1 MLFHN
6 LKLIYRS
13 FRNNRLYSFLN
24 LSGFA
29 IGFAVVLIIALFI
42 YNEINVDH
50 GFKDYTRICR
60 LISTNEDNSFLKY
73 EVAGEMAERF
83 PEVESATPVQ
93 LLSGWE
99 FVVGSEG
106 NFATL
111 KDCISTDNSF
121 FRLFSIGLKEGF
133 SDQPFSEKN
142 SAVISEHLASL
153 LFGESSPLGKTID
166 IGGFI
171 QTRITGVVYS
181 FPSNTSFSSDLFINI
196 DDEKSRIIQAED
208 NGIMWFPANIYL
220 KLKSSDQVSQL
231 EAKLIRG
238 DNVLNSESG
247 NFRLQELKDIY
258 FEKGIKNDP
267 NHKAS
272 TSMIGLFTA
281 IAILILLLSVI
292 NHINFSLSLQFSR
305 LHVTGIK
312 KSFGASEKQLGSFHL
327 AENTA
332 GILIAFVI
340 ALVIAMEILPLADRI
355 FDRQLNIINLFTL
368 PAGLFIA
375 GVIIAVISLTSI
387 VPIYAI
393 RRFDIRSFISGQVL
407 KPKGT
412 RVNNVLSVFQSTV
425 SIILIAGFI
434 TIFKQIDFAK
444 NSDIGFNK
452 VNLLRIK
459 LPGNFEK
466 GELVKKELNRF
477 PFITSST
484 LSLGVPGMI
493 NSRVGSGDDER
504 PFMVDCIEADEDF
517 IRTFGLQLLDGRD
530 FRPGDEEKVCI
541 LNKTAIQK
549 YGWEDIENKDF
560 KNYGGL
566 KVIGVVNDFHVAS
579 MRNEIEPS
587 ALIYKT
593 RLKNSLTL
601 RLAPGNVSQQ
611 ISQLRTAW
619 KRIMPD
625 NMFDYVFYDEFFN
638 SLYNQ
643 EERLGLAVSIFSV
656 LALVITLMGL
666 TGLVFKNCLA
676 RTKEIGIRKINGA
689 GIPEIISVLNKN
701 YIMWMS
707 VAILLAI
714 PVSYLA
720 MQIWLQNFV
729 YRTELTWWIFAM
741 AGFGTLLIAVLT
753 VTIQSWHTATRNP
766 AEALRYE

>member
-1 MLFHN
+1 
-6 LKLIYRS
+6 
-13 FRNNRLYSFLN
+13 
-24 LSGFA
+24 
-29 IGFAVVLIIALFI
+29 
-42 YNEINVDH
+42 
-50 GFKDYTRICR
+50 
-60 LISTNEDNSFLKY
+60 
-73 EVAGEMAERF
+73 
-83 PEVESATPVQ
+83 
-93 LLSGWE
+93 
-99 FVVGSEG
+99 
-106 NFATL
+106 
-111 KDCISTDNSF
+111 
-121 FRLFSIGLKEGF
+121 
-133 SDQPFSEKN
+133 
-142 SAVISEHLASL
+142 
-153 LFGESSPLGKTID
+153 
-166 IGGFI
+166 
-171 QTRITGVVYS
+171 
-181 FPSNTSFSSDLFINI
+181 
-196 DDEKSRIIQAED
+196 
-208 NGIMWFPANIYL
+208 
-220 KLKSSDQVSQL
+220 
-231 EAKLIRG
+231 
-238 DNVLNSESG
+238 
-247 NFRLQELKDIY
+247 
-258 FEKGIKNDP
+258 
-267 NHKAS
+267 
-272 TSMIGLFTA
+272 
-281 IAILILLLSVI
+281 
-292 NHINFSLSLQFSR
+292 
-305 LHVTGIK
+305 
-312 KSFGASEKQLGSFHL
+312 
-327 AENTA
+327 
-332 GILIAFVI
+332 
-340 ALVIAMEILPLADRI
+340 
-355 FDRQLNIINLFTL
+355 
-368 PAGLFIA
+368 
-375 GVIIAVISLTSI
+375 
-387 VPIYAI
+387 
-393 RRFDIRSFISGQVL
+393 
-407 KPKGT
+407 
-412 RVNNVLSVFQSTV
+412 
-425 SIILIAGFI
+425 
-434 TIFKQIDFAK
+434 
-444 NSDIGFNK
+444 
-452 VNLLRIK
+452 
-459 LPGNFEK
+459 
-466 GELVKKELNRF
+466 
-477 PFITSST
+477 
-484 LSLGVPGMI
+484 
-493 NSRVGSGDDER
+493 
-504 PFMVDCIEADEDF
+504 MVDCIEADEDF

-587 ALIYKT
+587 ALIYKN
-593 RLKNSLTL
+593 RFKNSLTL